1 MHEAEKS
8 GQTVASMAPPKKK
21 LSKADIGH
29 QLGAFL
35 LIDDSI
41 ENALDC
47 ATHHPA
53 LPVLLFG
60 PYPWNRHVTK
70 EDSPE
75 DVAAHEERMARG
87 IDSEEGETL
96 AGKLKWSGEDVGQAL
111 PSCVHRVKD
120 WTQVVDFVRSKGTA

>member
-1 MHEAEKS
+1 LILTTPYAVP
-8 GQTVASMAPPKKK
+8 QIA
-21 LSKADIGH
+21 H
-29 QLGAFL
+29 QIGAFL

-47 ATHHPA
+47 ATHHPTP

-75 DVAAHEERMARG
+75 DVVAHNERIARG
-87 IDSEEGETL
+87 IDTDEGEAL
-96 AGKLKWSGEDVGQAL
+96 AGKLMWSGEDVGQAL
-111 PSCVHRVKD
+111 PTAVHRVRD
-120 WTQVVDFVRSKGTA
+120 WSEVVAFVKAEGKL